1 MKTVL
6 IVSSSARP
14 RGVGRMILDQI
25 YEIVSDRE
33 KPNDEVE
40 YVFTDLS
47 KLRLPLFDEETIP
60 SAGARVIENPSA
72 LLWSNLVKEA
82 DAVMFLTPEYNH
94 SMSASQKN
102 AIDWLYDEW
111 DGKDVSL
118 LGYGWSGGSIAV
130 ESLQQAIKHVGA
142 KLCLTNFL
150 TFGDEISPETG
161 RLSVDGMIAVSEML
175 DDIC

>member
-1 MKTVL
+1 M
-6 IVSSSARP
+6 
-14 RGVGRMILDQI
+14 
-25 YEIVSDRE
+25 
-33 KPNDEVE
+33 
-40 YVFTDLS
+40 
-47 KLRLPLFDEETIP
+47 LFR
-60 SAGARVIENPSA
+60 S
-72 LLWSNLVKEA
+72 
-82 DAVMFLTPEYNH
+82 EYNH

-118 LGYGWSGGSIAV
+118 LGYGWFGGSMAV

-161 RLSVDGMIAVSEML
+161 RLSTGGMIAISEML